1 MGSHAGTIGTATFV
15 AIGIVTAGM
24 LLYAVATQRQTQR
37 EQQRGW
43 ELLAER
49 LLFALLEERRQ
60 SKVARRERE

>member
-37 EQQRGW
+37 EQQRGSG
-43 ELLAER
+43 LRADGAGGIQR
-49 LLFALLEERRQ
+49 A
-60 SKVARRERE
+60 